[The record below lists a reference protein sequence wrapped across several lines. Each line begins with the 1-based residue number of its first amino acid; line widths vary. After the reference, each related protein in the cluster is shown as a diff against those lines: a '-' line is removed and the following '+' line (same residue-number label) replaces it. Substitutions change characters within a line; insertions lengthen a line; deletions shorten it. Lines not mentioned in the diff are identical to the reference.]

1 VETNSFDTEGKRKD
15 ILLNANTAFHYIR
28 GDHGQQFYSVN
39 ESDLDL
45 GFCDLIIVNFFIFL
59 L

>member
-1 VETNSFDTEGKRKD
+1 METNSFDTEGKRKD

-45 GFCDLIIVNFFIFL
+45 VFCDLVILTL
-59 L
+59 LL